1 MNKKFKKYFLIT
13 IIILFLLTSL
23 FQKIFN
29 NNINDDMELKNDNN
43 LNSTQNLLLDKEEKN
58 EKEIVVHLSGQ
69 VNKPG
74 VYRINNDKRLAD
86 LLKIAGGV
94 KENADMSDINLAVPL
109 IDGEKIIIPEKI
121 SSSSELE
128 FIEVQSVENNSSIK
142 SSELININSADL
154 DELQEISGI
163 GPSKAEAII
172 DFRNENG
179 FIDDKSSLTKI
190 SGIGE
195 KTVEKIEDEI
205 CLK

>member
-1 MNKKFKKYFLIT
+1 
-13 IIILFLLTSL
+13 
-23 FQKIFN
+23 
-29 NNINDDMELKNDNN
+29 MELKNDNN